1 MKKIILASNSYRRKE
16 LLSKL
21 GYEFTV
27 EAADIV
33 ENFDKGLH
41 PVDLIREIAY
51 EKGKVVLDKHPDSIV
66 ISGDTAVSYNNEIL
80 GKPERDLLVKYGEEN
95 FYELMKNDIAVKK
108 EAYTAAYNMLKK
120 LSGSTHDVLTG
131 ICIMS
136 SKRKFLDLSIT
147 KVTFSELSDD
157 EIYEYI
163 ESGEPFGKAGGYAA
177 QENASKF
184 IKSVNGD
191 FFTVVGFPLN
201 MVYQELKNINLY

>member
-21 GYEFTV
+21 GFSFEV
-27 EAADIV
+27 EAADID
-33 ENFDKGLH
+33 ENFDKGLK
-41 PVDLIREIAY
+41 PPDLIRQIAY
-51 EKGKVVLDKHPDSIV
+51 EKGKCILDKHRDAIV

-95 FYELMKNDIAVKK
+95 FYELMKKDAIVKQ
-108 EAYTAAYNMLKK
+108 EAYAAAYDMLKK

-136 SKRKFLDLSIT
+136 DKRKYLDVSVT

-163 ESGEPFGKAGGYAA
+163 KSEEPFGKAGGYAV
-177 QENASKF
+177 QENGGKF
-184 IKSVNGD
+184 MKSIDGD
-191 FFTVVGFPLN
+191 FFTIVGFPLN